1 MAREKA
7 LGKGLEALLPDPKG
21 GELQKSSRRIRL
33 ADLVPNPEQP
43 RRGMDPDSL
52 QSLAES
58 IREHGI
64 VQPLLV
70 RESPAGGYQIVA
82 GERRWRAARMVGLED
97 VPVHVLDLDDG
108 EALEVAL
115 VENIQR
121 EDLSPLDVAD
131 ALATLIDKCC
141 LTQEE
146 VARRI
151 GWSRSAV
158 ANKLRLLHLPEEV
171 RCLLRDGAISE
182 GHARALLAFSPE
194 TMFSMAQKV
203 VAQGMSVREL
213 EHWAQRTSVP
223 REKKTPKRDVVF
235 GEAVQR
241 LEDRFGTK
249 IKISGS
255 GSRMQLKLEGLDQ
268 GQVTALL
275 EILEE
280 RGAELFPGK

>member
-1 MAREKA
+1 
-7 LGKGLEALLPDPKG
+7 
-21 GELQKSSRRIRL
+21 
-33 ADLVPNPEQP
+33 
-43 RRGMDPDSL
+43 
-52 QSLAES
+52 
-58 IREHGI
+58 
-64 VQPLLV
+64 
-70 RESPAGGYQIVA
+70 
-82 GERRWRAARMVGLED
+82 
-97 VPVHVLDLDDG
+97 
-108 EALEVAL
+108 
-115 VENIQR
+115 
-121 EDLSPLDVAD
+121 
-131 ALATLIDKCC
+131 
-141 LTQEE
+141 
-146 VARRI
+146 
-151 GWSRSAV
+151 
-158 ANKLRLLHLPEEV
+158 
-171 RCLLRDGAISE
+171 
-182 GHARALLAFSPE
+182 
-194 TMFSMAQKV
+194 MFSMAQKV